1 MLYMMKPKWLRNR
14 CIKDGVYKLHCK
26 ILKIS
31 YGYNK
36 RKDDEAVKVIFEI
49 HYDFEGIDILLM
61 ADKKVDD
68 IHKAY

>member
-1 MLYMMKPKWLRNR
+1 MTLLYE
-14 CIKDGVYKLHCK
+14 
-26 ILKIS
+26 
-31 YGYNK
+31 
-36 RKDDEAVKVIFEI
+36 DDEAVKVNFEI